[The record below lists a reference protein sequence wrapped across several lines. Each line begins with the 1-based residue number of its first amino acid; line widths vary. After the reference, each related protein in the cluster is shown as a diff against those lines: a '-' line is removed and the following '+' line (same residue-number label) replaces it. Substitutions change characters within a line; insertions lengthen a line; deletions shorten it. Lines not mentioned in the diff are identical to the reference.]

1 MCGTSAAEAGQVHLN
16 VQLAKPVLEAN
27 KKQTTFVKI
36 GLTGFELKNDK
47 ERPPVNVS
55 IVLDKSGSM
64 NGEKIVRAREAA
76 KMAIGRLNAKDIVSV
91 VLYDSTVKILV
102 PATKVSDK
110 ETIFAQIDQIGAGGS
125 TALFAGMSKGADEVR
140 KFLNEGRINRIF
152 LPSDGQAKAGPKMPG
167 ELGELGAS
175 LAKESISVTTLGLG
189 AGYN

>member
-16 VQLAKPVLEAN
+16 AQLAKPVLEAN

-36 GLTGFELKNDK
+36 GLTGFEQKNDK

-76 KMAIGRLNAKDIVSV
+76 KMAIGRLNAEDIVSV

-110 ETIFAQIDQIGAGGS
+110 ETIFAQIDQIGAGGEHC
-125 TALFAGMSKGADEVR
+125 LVCGDEQ
-140 KFLNEGRINRIF
+140 GR
-152 LPSDGQAKAGPKMPG
+152 
-167 ELGELGAS
+167 
-175 LAKESISVTTLGLG
+175 
-189 AGYN
+189 